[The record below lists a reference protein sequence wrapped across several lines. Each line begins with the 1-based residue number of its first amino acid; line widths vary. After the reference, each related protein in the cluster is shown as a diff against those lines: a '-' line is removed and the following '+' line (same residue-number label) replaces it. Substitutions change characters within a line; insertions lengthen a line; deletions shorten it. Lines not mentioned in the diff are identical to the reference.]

1 MLSILLFNPE
11 RHITG
16 VRTKIVAIWGH
27 MTATQHDGRIALQRA
42 ASLMQLPGLLAQFGV
57 GLDAVLAGTGVTAE
71 QLRPDGFIPYAAF
84 LAILDNAS
92 RATGRDDI
100 GMLLGQRQTLAAL
113 GPLGAAMRH
122 AATLG
127 EAIAAFVSFQI
138 GNSTGGAVYLIRAEQ
153 DVILGYGVYDQ
164 TVHASPQIYDMVL
177 AVGCNL
183 ISELTEGAM
192 GPAEILLSR
201 PAPGDPSAYQRL
213 GRCPV
218 RFGQSQTGLLLP
230 SASLAFRLPEAD
242 ASRHDVARA
251 SLVSALEDS
260 RRNMGSHVRHL
271 LRPQLL
277 TGQANM
283 EDVALRLGLHPRT
296 LRRRLRQE
304 GTSFEAIKDEVR
316 HAAARELLMLGA
328 LGIAD
333 IAFTLDYASVSSFV
347 HAFRRWSGVS
357 PGRWREQAMNRI

>member
-1 MLSILLFNPE
+1 MP
-11 RHITG
+11 
-16 VRTKIVAIWGH
+16 
-27 MTATQHDGRIALQRA
+27 ATRHDGRTALQRA

-84 LAILDNAS
+84 LRILDNACQ
-92 RATGRDDI
+92 ATGRDDI

-113 GPLGAAMRH
+113 GPLGTAMRH

-127 EAIAAFVSFQI
+127 EAIAAFVAFQI

-164 TVHASPQIYDMVL
+164 TVPASPQIYDMVL

-183 ISELTEGAM
+183 VAELTRGAV

-201 PAPGDPSAYQRL
+201 PTPGDAAPYQRL

-218 RFGQSQTGLLLP
+218 RFGQSQTGLLLTHD
-230 SASLAFRLPEAD
+230 SLAFRLPEAD
-242 ASRHDVARA
+242 SDEHDQARA
-251 SLVSALEDS
+251 RLASALEDQ
-260 RRNMGSHVRHL
+260 RPETGGHVRHL

-277 TGQANM
+277 MGEANM
-283 EDVALRLGLHPRT
+283 EEVALRLGLHPRT

-316 HAAARELLMLGA
+316 HAAARELLMQGA

-333 IAFTLDYASVSSFV
+333 IAFTLDYASVSSFA
-347 HAFRRWSGVS
+347 HAFRRWSGMS
-357 PGRWREQAMNRI
+357 PGRWRAERGG

>member
-1 MLSILLFNPE
+1 MP
-11 RHITG
+11 
-16 VRTKIVAIWGH
+16 
-27 MTATQHDGRIALQRA
+27 ATRDDGRTALQRA
-42 ASLMQLPGLLAQFGV
+42 ASLIQLPGLLAQFGV

-84 LAILDNAS
+84 LRILDNTC

-113 GPLGAAMRH
+113 GPLGTAMRH

-138 GNSTGGAVYLIRAEQ
+138 GNSTGGAVYLIRAER

-164 TVHASPQIYDMVL
+164 TVPASPQIYDMVL

-183 ISELTEGAM
+183 LAELTQGAV

-201 PAPGDPSAYQRL
+201 PTPGDAAPYQRL

-218 RFGQSQTGLLLP
+218 RFGQSQTGLLLTHD
-230 SASLAFRLPEAD
+230 SLALRLPEAD
-242 ASRHDVARA
+242 TGRHAEARA
-251 SLVSALEDS
+251 RLASALEDQ
-260 RRNMGSHVRHL
+260 RPETGGHVRHL

-277 TGQANM
+277 MGEANM
-283 EDVALRLGLHPRT
+283 EEVALRLGLHPRT

-316 HAAARELLMLGA
+316 HAAARELLMQGA

-333 IAFTLDYASVSSFV
+333 IAFTLDYASVSSFA
-347 HAFRRWSGVS
+347 HAFRRWSGMS
-357 PGRWREQAMNRI
+357 PGRWRAERGG